1 MGNVDISENDDC
13 PMNSTGLRTGRLKLI
28 TIIAVILV
36 RYVLLPVIGIGVVKA
51 AGSLGFLPSDPLYRY
66 VLLIQFALPPAM
78 NIGNPLP

>member
-1 MGNVDISENDDC
+1 
-13 PMNSTGLRTGRLKLI
+13 MNSTGLRTGRLKLI

-51 AGSLGFLPSDPLYRY
+51 AGSLGFLPSDPLYHY